1 MLSISFILIQV
12 LKHLSAVKKLITI
25 GIHAVEM
32 APQLLRIRHAMA
44 GVKQSY
50 LFLIE
55 EKALP
60 VPGLFLRIQPKP
72 THNKLP

>member
-12 LKHLSAVKKLITI
+12 LKHLRA
-25 GIHAVEM
+25 GEM
-32 APQLLRIRHAMA
+32 APQLLCIRHSMA